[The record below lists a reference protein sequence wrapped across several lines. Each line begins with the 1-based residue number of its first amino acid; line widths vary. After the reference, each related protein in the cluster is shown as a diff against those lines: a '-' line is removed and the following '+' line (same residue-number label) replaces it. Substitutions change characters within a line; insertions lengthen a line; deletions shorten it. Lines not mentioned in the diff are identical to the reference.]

1 MKSYRHTT
9 WQRILR
15 SPIVMIVVIVV
26 CIILAKADWN
36 IHEKM
41 RASALRLEQS
51 QSELTKLQA
60 RQTELSS
67 KVSYLS
73 NDQGVES
80 ELRTKYLAVRQ
91 GEFSGAVANPL
102 LHFEVQPVKLLLDE
116 LAFGDVDKN
125 LQNRLLA
132 LIRHAV
138 VSDFKGPAAHQP

>member
-1 MKSYRHTT
+1 MKSHRHTT
-9 WQRILR
+9 WQRIVR

-41 RASALRLEQS
+41 RTSALRLEQS

-60 RQTELSS
+60 RQAELSG
-67 KVSYLS
+67 KVAYLS

-91 GEFSGAVANPL
+91 GESVDVIVDADQATTSTSTIPIEEGWFTRF
-102 LHFEVQPVKLLLDE
+102 LHM
-116 LAFGDVDKN
+116 FG
-125 LQNRLLA
+125 L
-132 LIRHAV
+132 
-138 VSDFKGPAAHQP
+138 

>member
-91 GEFSGAVANPL
+91 GESVDVIVDTNQATTSTSTTPVEEGWFTRF
-102 LHFEVQPVKLLLDE
+102 LHM
-116 LAFGDVDKN
+116 FG
-125 LQNRLLA
+125 L
-132 LIRHAV
+132 
-138 VSDFKGPAAHQP
+138 